1 MEMSE
6 AEMDQLLGYLDK
18 YGLAATSEA
27 WGLTEE
33 EIKDIYPAMEML
45 DSKDDDEWNPDG
57 SDDIPLEQVYLD
69 SYPEDEIVSEWEPDY
84 SKTAEYEGTGI
95 TSELIPGEGLVA
107 PILAG
112 MGVDPTTAAV
122 IGSVATKKPGML
134 TNKLFASKKLKA
146 NQKANRGTEGPVVQG
161 ASRTAKNTNL
171 RPSIKDKTAARYKSM
186 SNRVKA
192 KNATNVVGATTA
204 ATILGTGIN
213 RGLQGN
219 RNAQGDFTVYDEE
232 ALDPPTGPDMVPET
246 VPETMGNQYG
256 YHKQEGQNFWTVNN
270 DDSYWDTHEMGTGDA
285 WSDADVKE
293 VVQELDWSS
302 WFK

>member
-33 EIKDIYPAMEML
+33 EIKDIYPAMELL
-45 DSKDDDEWNPDG
+45 DSKDE
-57 SDDIPLEQVYLD
+57 E
-69 SYPEDEIVSEWEPDY
+69 EIVSEWEPDY

-161 ASRTAKNTNL
+161 ASRTAKDTNL
-171 RPSIKDKTAARYKSM
+171 RPSIKNKTADRYKSM
-186 SNRVKA
+186 SNKVKQRRA
-192 KNATNVVGATTA
+192 ELTSAGV
-204 ATILGTGIN
+204 LTGSLLLN
-213 RGLQGN
+213 RGLQGDRDSEGN
-219 RNAQGDFTVYDEE
+219 LKPV
-232 ALDPPTGPDMVPET
+232 TGHPELVVPEEPK
-246 VPETMGNQYG
+246 VQETMGNQFG

-285 WSDADVKE
+285 WSDADAKE